1 MPLDRFQ
8 TLLLERAHSRRRW
21 ENETA
26 AGYAQDDLDD
36 EEVSRTVRAGIES
49 GRLRESSST
58 DIDDVLERLGL
69 RKEGALLNAAVV
81 LFGTRLLPEYT
92 QCQLRMARFRG
103 VDKSEFLDQRQ
114 LDGHAFHLLD
124 EAMFFL
130 RRHLPV
136 AGRVQPGLFERK
148 DEPLFPVEALR
159 EALVNAFCHRDYSR
173 PGGAVSLGIYDDRL
187 EIWSDGT
194 LPFGIVPEDLK
205 KEHPSRPR
213 NPLIA
218 DAFYRRGLIE
228 RWGRGTQKI
237 VELCV
242 RAGHPEP
249 EFGEQASSVWVRF
262 LPSDYIAPHR
272 VGHDLTERQRLVLQV
287 LSGVDQLAFREIRER
302 LPSPPP
308 DRTLRED
315 LIHLKRL
322 GWIESEGH
330 GLGATW
336 CLRPV

>member
-1 MPLDRFQ
+1 MPLARFQ

-194 LPFGIVPEDLK
+194 LPFGIVLEDLK
-205 KEHPSRPR
+205 RS
-213 NPLIA
+213 I
-218 DAFYRRGLIE
+218 RRDRVTL
-228 RWGRGTQKI
+228 
-237 VELCV
+237 
-242 RAGHPEP
+242 
-249 EFGEQASSVWVRF
+249 SSPTR
-262 LPSDYIAPHR
+262 SID
-272 VGHDLTERQRLVLQV
+272 GD
-287 LSGVDQLAFREIRER
+287 
-302 LPSPPP
+302 
-308 DRTLRED
+308 
-315 LIHLKRL
+315 
-322 GWIESEGH
+322 
-330 GLGATW
+330 
-336 CLRPV
+336 